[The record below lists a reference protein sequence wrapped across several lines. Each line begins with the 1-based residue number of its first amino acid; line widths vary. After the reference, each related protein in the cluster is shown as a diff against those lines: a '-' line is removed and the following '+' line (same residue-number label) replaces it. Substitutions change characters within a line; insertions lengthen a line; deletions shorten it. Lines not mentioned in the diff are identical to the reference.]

1 MRYRKTF
8 TEAVREVWAKAAKK
22 KEEEKPVADEKPAE
36 KPAEKEVEAK
46 PAEDKGEDKD
56 KTIESLR
63 LKLGLLKQKLENE
76 RNKVVKPVPNK
87 DTGEVPLRTGIA
99 QAILDKKNGKVV
111 AKKVKK
117 EKISIGQGQTKI
129 EVDPEVSLGIGSGGD
144 NTGSGN
150 LH

>member
-1 MRYRKTF
+1 MKYRKTF

-22 KEEEKPVADEKPAE
+22 KEEEKPVADDKPAE
-36 KPAEKEVEAK
+36 KPVEAK
-46 PAEDKGEDKD
+46 PGEDKD

-63 LKLGLLKQKLENE
+63 LKLGLVKQKLENE

-87 DTGEVPLRTGIA
+87 DTGEVPLRTGVA
-99 QAILDKKNGKVV
+99 QAILDKKNGTAI

-117 EKISIGQGQTKI
+117 EKISIGKGQTKI
-129 EVDPEVSLGIGSGGD
+129 DVDPEVNLGIGSGGG

>member
-8 TEAVREVWAKAAKK
+8 TEAVKEVWAKAAKK

-36 KPAEKEVEAK
+36 KPAEDSGADSE
-46 PAEDKGEDKD
+46 
-56 KTIESLR
+56 KTIELLR
-63 LKLGLLKQKLENE
+63 QRVGLLKNKLENE

-87 DTGEVPLRTGIA
+87 DTGEVPLRTGVA
-99 QAILDKKNGKVV
+99 QAILDKKNGTAI

-117 EKISIGQGQTKI
+117 EKISIGKGQTKI
-129 EVDPEVSLGIGSGGD
+129 DVDPEVNLGIGSGGG